1 MAQNTYRTPKVK
13 AKAQSRKKRKSKLRA
28 WVENVIGFEHLFGE
42 GDNAWPI
49 RNLERILWV
58 TLLMIIYVGLN
69 HNAERL
75 VRQIQQT
82 KTDVDELRAKY
93 TTLEADFMKSGKQSE
108 LIKRVAP
115 LGLTDGQTPPRKIIM
130 KADE

>member
-1 MAQNTYRTPKVK
+1 MAKNTYRTPKVK
-13 AKAQSRKKRKSKLRA
+13 AEIRQKRKSRLRM
-28 WVENVIGFEHLFGE
+28 VIDNVIGFDHLFGE

-49 RNLERILWV
+49 RNIERILWI
-58 TLLMIIYVGLN
+58 TFLMTIYVGLN

-82 KTDVDELRAKY
+82 KTSVDELRAKY

-108 LIKRVAP
+108 LSKRVAP
-115 LGLTDGQTPPRKIIM
+115 LGLTDGQTPPRKIIV
-130 KADE
+130 KSDE